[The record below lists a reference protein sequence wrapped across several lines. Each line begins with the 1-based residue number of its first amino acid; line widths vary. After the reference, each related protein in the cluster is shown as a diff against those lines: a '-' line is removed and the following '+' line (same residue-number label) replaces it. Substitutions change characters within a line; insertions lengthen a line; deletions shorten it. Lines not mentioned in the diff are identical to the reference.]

1 MLRARQLRQEEGF
14 ALLEAIVSAA
24 LLAVMVVAVFTTF
37 DVANKVSGE
46 EKARAV
52 AASIAQREVEYMRSL
67 PVSKLASI
75 ADLGTQPPTTETI
88 DNVGYTITRSATW
101 LPRGSDTAS
110 CTAGAA
116 VDYLKVIATVTPP
129 ANAGINAVSLT
140 SVIAPT
146 AGSFDAGEGSLAV
159 TVQNAAVPPTG
170 QPNVNVTLKGTG
182 TSTSRTTD
190 SSGCAFFAQ
199 QPTGDYS
206 VVLSAPGMV
215 DTKGDAAPAYPVK
228 ISPEVVT
235 PVTYQYATAGSRTVK
250 FTTQK
255 IDATGTILATP
266 LVDAKARNIM
276 VAPSGTLS
284 PRRFGDGSLQT
295 SIAATSLFPFSSAYA
310 VYAGDCTGA
319 RPADAV
325 AAAPRPAVPTSANAT
340 DSADVV
346 VLMPVVN
353 VTVKNST
360 GTSNVSGASI
370 FLTAKTG
377 DCTGTVQLGGPGA
390 TTASNGR
397 LVADGTGAMPFGTYD
412 ICVVDASNKKYTGT
426 VASAS
431 GIDNTGPGGVSK
443 TVKLTSTGSSCP

>member
-1 MLRARQLRQEEGF
+1 MLRARQLRQEDGF
-14 ALLEAIVSAA
+14 ALLEAIVAAA

-52 AASIAQREVEYMRSL
+52 SASIAQREVEYMRSL
-67 PVSKLASI
+67 PVAKLASI
-75 ADLGTQPPTTETI
+75 ADLGTQPATTETV
-88 DNVGYTITRSATW
+88 DNVDYTVTRSATW

-116 VDYLKVIATVTPP
+116 ADYLKVIATVTPRP
-129 ANAGINAVSLT
+129 NAGIKPVTLT

-146 AGSFDAGEGSLAV
+146 AGSFNAGEGSLAV
-159 TVQNAAVPPTG
+159 TVQNAAIPPAG
-170 QPNVNVTLKGTG
+170 QPNVNVTLKGPG

-190 SSGCAFFAQ
+190 ASGCAFFAE

-215 DTKGDAAPAYPVK
+215 DPKGDAAPAYPAK
-228 ISPEVVT
+228 ISSEVVT
-235 PVTYQYATAGSRTVK
+235 PVTFPYDTAGSRTVK

-255 IDATGTILATP
+255 IDLTGTILTTP

-276 VAPSGTLS
+276 FAPSGTVT
-284 PRRFGDGSLQT
+284 PRKFGDGSLQT
-295 SIAATSLFPFSSAYA
+295 SIAATSLFPFTSAYA

-325 AAAPRPAVPTSANAT
+325 AVAPRPAVPTSANAT
-340 DSADVV
+340 DLTDLV

-360 GTSNVSGASI
+360 GLLPVGGAKI
-370 FLTAKTG
+370 YLTAKSG
-377 DCTGTVQLGGPGA
+377 DCTGTFQVGGTGA
-390 TTASNGR
+390 TTSLTNGR
-397 LVADGTGAMPFGTYD
+397 LVGDGTGAMPFGTYD
-412 ICVVDASNKKYTGT
+412 LCVVDGSGNRYKGT
-426 VASAS
+426 
-431 GIDNTGPGGVSK
+431 IDNTGPGGVSQ
-443 TVKLTSTGSSCP
+443 TVKLNGTGSCP